1 MLKHGCCEICGFRFL
16 MRRAG
21 GQAGRRAG
29 LHESPQTDMSAP
41 WLTLQE
47 ASRSSRLPRALK
59 QKGDDMTALS
69 CRLQKLESCSGAPHL
84 MDSFPNSRSKLY
96 EETS

>member
-16 MRRAG
+16 M
-21 GQAGRRAG
+21 QQAG

-41 WLTLQE
+41 WLTL
-47 ASRSSRLPRALK
+47 RSSRLPRALK

-69 CRLQKLESCSGAPHL
+69 RRLQKLESCSGAPHL